1 MRALAVPKLYDR
13 IANCFVI
20 KAFVVEGTDK
30 VNDMLRQLHG
40 TKVIR

>member
-1 MRALAVPKLYDR
+1 MRAPAVPKLYDR
-13 IANCFVI
+13 ITNCFVI
-20 KAFVVEGTDK
+20 KALVEGTDK